1 MAHIADI
8 HFRTPDCLDPD
19 SDPDRPFRTR
29 MIQDVRGRIRQL
41 GPVDAL
47 LVGGDIAFKGDIQE
61 YEVARTWLGEFAD
74 ACGCPMERVFVV
86 PGNHDVDRTVIASS
100 PSVRNVQTALI
111 GAQASDRERELREQF
126 SDLDSGRALFAPL
139 QAYNEFAKP
148 FDCQVFPPDRLFWK
162 QSLPLE
168 RSVKLHIYGLTSTLL
183 SGANGTDST
192 RGRLYLSP
200 LQTVLDPVDDVVN
213 VVLCHH
219 PPDWLLDQDEVEDA
233 LRGRA
238 AIQLFGH
245 KHRARIDT
253 GYGFVRCSAGA
264 VNPDR
269 NESNWQPG
277 YNLINV
283 RVRETSQDRMIDVD
297 VYVLQWQTNPEC
309 FRPNLSQQGDPVYR
323 HRIAIPGNV
332 STVAPDDSGAN
343 SAVTVAIESEADEEL
358 ADNPEVSKGY
368 YDTRNLVFRF
378 WGLTVSQRRE
388 IALSLGLIQ
397 AEDVELPE
405 PERYGRALIRAA
417 KRKLLDQFAHEVAL
431 RENQ

>member
-29 MIQDVRGRIRQL
+29 MIQDVRSRIRDL

-47 LVGGDIAFKGDIQE
+47 LVGGDIAFKGDAQE
-61 YEVARTWLGEFAD
+61 YEVARAWLGEFAD
-74 ACGCPMERVFVV
+74 ACGCRMERVFVV

-100 PSVRNVQTALI
+100 TSVRNVQTALI
-111 GAQASDRERELREQF
+111 RAQASDRERELREQF
-126 SDLDSGRALFAPL
+126 SDLDSGRALVAPL
-139 QAYNEFAKP
+139 QAYNEFAKL
-148 FDCQVFPPDRLFWK
+148 FHCQVFPPDRLFWK

-168 RSVKLHIYGLTSTLL
+168 RGIELRIYGLTSTLL

-219 PPDWLLDQDEVEDA
+219 PPDWVLDQDDVEDA
-233 LRGRA
+233 LRDRA

-253 GYGFVRCSAGA
+253 GCGFIRCSAGA

-269 NESNWQPG
+269 YESNWQPG
-277 YNLINV
+277 YNLINIG
-283 RVRETSQDRMIDVD
+283 VRETSQDRMIEVD

-309 FRPNLSQQGDPVYR
+309 FRPNLSRQGEPVYR
-323 HRIAIPGNV
+323 HRIAIPRNV
-332 STVAPDDSGAN
+332 STVTLDDCAAN
-343 SAVTVAIESEADEEL
+343 SVATPAIEPEADEEL
-358 ADNPEVSKGY
+358 ADNPGVSMGQ

-388 IALSLGLIQ
+388 IALDLGLIQ
-397 AEDVELPE
+397 REELKLPE
-405 PERYGRALIRAA
+405 PERYGRALARAA
-417 KRKLLDQFAHEVAL
+417 KRNLLDQIAHEVAL